1 MRFDKKDMQ
10 KFGLYAL
17 LLFIVVVLIMSNL
30 RSISSG
36 KGFAGLSFNALEL
49 DALPGT
55 LIVYVFTLFGLVWS
69 CKSYFFEFEKGWG
82 FTTEKKMDGYSKW
95 CDKKTMQAELKPVN
109 ASEYNSKY
117 AGIPLINDG
126 KTLWVDDGEYHN
138 LIIGSTG
145 SGKTQCII
153 FPMVEVLAKHN
164 ESMVI
169 TDPKGEIYQAKA
181 AMLRKRGYKLV
192 VLNFRSPG
200 QGNAW
205 NPLTIPYKLWK
216 EGNQDKSCELL
227 DDLAANILYDE
238 GNKNADPF
246 WEKTS
251 AGYFSGLA
259 LGLFEDA
266 TEEQVNINSIS
277 LMSTVGEERFG
288 PSTYVK

>member
-1 MRFDKKDMQ
+1 MKLKVRFEKQDMQ

-36 KGFAGLSFNALEL
+36 DGFAGLSFIALEPS
-49 DALPGT
+49 ALPGT
-55 LIVYVFTLFGLVWS
+55 LVVYLLTLVGLVVS
-69 CKSYFFEFEKGWG
+69 CKSYFFEFDKGFG

-95 CDKKTMQAELKPVN
+95 ADKKTMQAELKPVN
-109 ASEYNSKY
+109 AAEFNSKY

-169 TDPKGEIYQAKA
+169 TDPKGEIYQSKA
-181 AMLRKRGYKLV
+181 AMLKKRGYKIV

-205 NPLTIPYKLWK
+205 NPLNIP
-216 EGNQDKSCELL
+216 
-227 DDLAANILYDE
+227 
-238 GNKNADPF
+238 
-246 WEKTS
+246 
-251 AGYFSGLA
+251 
-259 LGLFEDA
+259 
-266 TEEQVNINSIS
+266 
-277 LMSTVGEERFG
+277 
-288 PSTYVK
+288 